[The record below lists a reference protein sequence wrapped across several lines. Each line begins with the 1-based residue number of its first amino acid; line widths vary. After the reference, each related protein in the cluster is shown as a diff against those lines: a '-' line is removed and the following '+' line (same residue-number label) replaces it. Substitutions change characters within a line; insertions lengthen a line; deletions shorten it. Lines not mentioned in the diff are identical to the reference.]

1 MSTHS
6 REVSANDIGLRELTS
21 SMIRFTNA
29 VTLFS
34 VQQMQNALGAVTDSR
49 AVINRFCEALDNIS
63 NTLADQIDPSKQS
76 TLKSINNAEVDAAKK
91 AFHAAQTVNP
101 REWVDKGL
109 DSWDHAVKG
118 MSRSLSNGEEKE
130 GEPEPAHGL
139 HTHKKA

>member
-1 MSTHS
+1 MSTK
-6 REVSANDIGLRELTS
+6 EASAQDLGLRELTS

-49 AVINRFCEALDNIS
+49 TVINRFCEALDNIS

-91 AFHAAQTVNP
+91 AFNAAETVNP
-101 REWVDKGL
+101 KEWVDKGI
-109 DSWDHAVKG
+109 DSWDHAVRG
-118 MSRSLSNGEEKE
+118 MSRSLSNGDDKAA
-130 GEPEPAHGL
+130 EPEPAHNL
-139 HTHKKA
+139 HSHKKST